1 MSVSIQRKQIWL
13 FSMLVML
20 SVAFN
25 SDWKSSSAVWWG
37 SVAFFIV
44 AYAFYRNW
52 KISLEFTKADSWLLG
67 FILLSAVSVVYA
79 TNIIAVVDM
88 LKTLLVMLVIGYIIG
103 KEIENGDNI
112 DQILF
117 VTVLALF
124 VVALYLYTSVDL
136 NSFIL
141 TRIGQADTGRWNAN
155 DIGIMSSVGIMI
167 GLTQLKKSPLLQK
180 FILVAMIALFAYID
194 IIMASRKAFIMLIM
208 GLCGMRVLNNPTKL
222 IRNMLIIILGLCL
235 TWYLILEIPFFYDL
249 VGWRIEG
256 MIAAIRGE
264 TSAADSSALYRA
276 MMLKSALET
285 FGAHPVFGV
294 GLDNFRYFNSVR
306 VTYAHNNFAEV
317 AADLGIVG
325 IVGYYWI
332 FAYIIID
339 FVRTFKN
346 HDTVMNFLFVVIMV
360 YLVNHV
366 AMVTMVDMLQCIFIC
381 AYISYSSKING
392 TREKS
397 LLKY

>member
-194 IIMASRKAFIMLIM
+194 IIMASRKACIMLIM

>member
-13 FSMLVML
+13 FSMFVML

-167 GLTQLKKSPLLQK
+167 GLTQLKKRSLLQK

-222 IRNMLIIILGLCL
+222 IRNILIIILGLCL
-235 TWYLILEIPFFYDL
+235 TWYLILEIPFLYDL

-392 TREKS
+392 AREKS

>member
-155 DIGIMSSVGIMI
+155 DIGIMLSVGIMI

-235 TWYLILEIPFFYDL
+235 TWYLILEIPFLYDL

-276 MMLKSALET
+276 MMLRSALET

-397 LLKY
+397 L